1 MTGREAPVMPPGELR
16 QVHIGRQPIYDADRR
31 LHGYELLFRSEQN
44 ATAAEVAATDAAGDA
59 ATTSTI
65 LAAFSGFGATELLGG
80 RPGFVNLTRAFL
92 VGDLPVPFE
101 PDQAVLEVLETVT
114 LDPEVLDG
122 VRRLKRA
129 GYRIALDDFV
139 WTPGAD
145 EVVALASIVKLDVLT
160 PWAQVVD
167 LAHRCRNRGGSDLV
181 LLAERVE
188 DEQMVQRCLDHGFTL
203 FQGYHLGRPQTLSSD
218 TLSADRLVVL
228 QMLTRLSAGNVQLRD
243 IESILRADPALVLQL
258 LRVANSSVNGLTR
271 TISSITDAAVLL
283 GLTRLRAWVLLLSM
297 STLTGSAG
305 DSSVALL
312 RGYTCEQLARRT
324 ASGSSSGSSSARSSA
339 ASLEPDAAF
348 AVGLFDGIATL
359 LGITAAALLDGLPP
373 LDPQLAAALTG
384 RPGPLGELLA
394 AVRAYDCGDR
404 VAVRRTGYSVDD
416 VADCYLTA
424 LSWTTRAMAPARQ
437 YTG

>member
-1 MTGREAPVMPPGELR
+1 VTGGEAPVVAPGELP
-16 QVHIGRQPIYDADRR
+16 QVHVGRQPIYDADLR
-31 LHGYELLFRSEQN
+31 LHAYELLFRSAQN
-44 ATAAEVAATDAAGDA
+44 ATRAQVDATDAAGDQ

-65 LAAFSGFGATELLGG
+65 LAAFSGFGAADLLGG

-139 WTPGAD
+139 WTKGAD
-145 EVVALASIVKLDVLT
+145 DVVDLASIVKLDVLT
-160 PWAQVVD
+160 PWPQVIA
-167 LAHRCRNRGGSDLV
+167 LADRCRSRGGNDLV

-188 DEQMVQRCLDHGFTL
+188 DEQMLQRCLDHGFTL

-218 TLSADRLVVL
+218 TLSSDRLTVL
-228 QMLTRLSAGNVQLRD
+228 QMLTRLSASDVQLRD
-243 IESILRADPALVLQL
+243 IESIMRADPALVLQL
-258 LRVANSSVNGLTR
+258 LRLANSSVNGLTR
-271 TISSITDAAVLL
+271 TISTITDAAVLL

-297 STLTGSAG
+297 STLTGAAG
-305 DSSVALL
+305 DTSLALL

-324 ASGSSSGSSSARSSA
+324 PSTSPSGGSRT
-339 ASLEPDAAF
+339 ASLEPETAF
-348 AVGLFDGIATL
+348 AAGLFDGIATL
-359 LGITAAALLDGLPP
+359 LGISSAALIESLPP
-373 LDPQLAAALTG
+373 LDAQLYAALTG

-394 AVRAYDCGDR
+394 AVRAYDCGDQA
-404 VAVRRTGYSVDD
+404 AVRQTGYGVED

-424 LSWTTRAMAPARQ
+424 LSWTTRAMAPALQ
-437 YTG
+437 HMQ